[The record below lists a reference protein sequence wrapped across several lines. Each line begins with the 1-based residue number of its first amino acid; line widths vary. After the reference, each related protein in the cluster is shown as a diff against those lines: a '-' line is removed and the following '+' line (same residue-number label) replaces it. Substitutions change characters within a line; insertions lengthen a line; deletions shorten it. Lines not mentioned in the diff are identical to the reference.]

1 MLSREFRK
9 SFGLVSAN
17 SWAEE
22 IPSSSIIRLRHRSFK
37 PMRLSNWLNDK
48 GELKA
53 PVIVRGSSGS
63 AAIMNMSVVGGTN
76 RYWRHSG
83 AALNPKS

>member
-1 MLSREFRK
+1 MLSREVRK

-17 SWAEE
+17 SRAEE
-22 IPSSSIIRLRHRSFK
+22 IPSSSISRLRHRSFK

-63 AAIMNMSVVGGTN
+63 AAMINMSVVGGTKI
-76 RYWRHSG
+76 YYIS
-83 AALNPKS
+83 